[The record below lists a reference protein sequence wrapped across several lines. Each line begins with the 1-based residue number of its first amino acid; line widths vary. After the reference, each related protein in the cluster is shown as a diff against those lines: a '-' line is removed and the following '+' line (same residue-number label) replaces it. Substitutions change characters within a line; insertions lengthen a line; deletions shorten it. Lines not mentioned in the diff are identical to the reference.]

1 MTFSLLSLQSA
12 EKRWSRQEICFLAA
26 AKLAVM
32 IPWLIGD
39 FFLRRKERRAGRLS
53 THADQQRQQQ
63 QHQHQQHQQHQ
74 LISTGRDRGPG
85 GKPFT
90 GSQGARALTPGIILW
105 EGKTG
110 GFQTSPT
117 RVYACKCPSTWTRY
131 LGWMFTTGN
140 LISWDVTFVWQLE
153 TAD

>member
-1 MTFSLLSLQSA
+1 MKFELLSLQSA
-12 EKRWSRQEICFLAA
+12 EKCWSRQDLFSSRGKARSDDTMTNWWFL
-26 AKLAVM
+26 
-32 IPWLIGD
+32 
-39 FFLRRKERRAGRLS
+39 FEKEGAEGWQAFYS
-53 THADQQRQQQ
+53 DQQCQQYHHQYQRQQQ
-63 QHQHQQHQQHQ
+63 QQQ
-74 LISTGRDRGPG
+74 LISAGRDRGPD

-90 GSQGARALTPGIILW
+90 GSQGARVPTPGIILW

-117 RVYACKCPSTWTRY
+117 RVYACKCPSTWRRY

-140 LISWDVTFVWQLE
+140 LISWDVTLVWQLE